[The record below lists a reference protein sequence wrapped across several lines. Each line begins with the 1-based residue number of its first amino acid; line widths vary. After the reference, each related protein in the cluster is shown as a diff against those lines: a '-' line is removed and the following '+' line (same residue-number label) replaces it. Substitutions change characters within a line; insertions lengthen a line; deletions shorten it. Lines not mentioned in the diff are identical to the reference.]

1 MTLPLLAM
9 MALSV
14 AHAGPSDDAESRN
27 QRDDNVVEVSFGY
40 LGQWSDE
47 RNRSLE
53 LKPASSD
60 PPFAGAV
67 TEPFLGK
74 PYSGSVLA
82 GPMLE
87 WRGIYKQVRLTVGV
101 RFPFSNFRPGDTAQS
116 VDFGGATHEVL
127 VRSMSLWDLRT
138 GIGFELPFRRVSPFF
153 DVLGDVQ
160 YLTTQLS
167 IDGTTATYKSKA
179 FSLGGRLGLR
189 YQVDRVFVAMAA
201 EATAIGPLRLGGSLQ
216 VGLGF

>member
-1 MTLPLLAM
+1 MNLPLLAM

-14 AHAGPSDDAESRN
+14 AHAGPEDEERAT
-27 QRDDNVVEVSFGY
+27 RDDNVVELSFGY

-53 LKPASSD
+53 LKPTSGD

-67 TEPFLGK
+67 TDPFLGK
-74 PYSGSVLA
+74 PYVGSVLA

-87 WRGIYKQVRLTVGV
+87 WRGIYKQVRLTAGV
-101 RFPFSNFRPGDTAQS
+101 RFPFSNFRPSDTAQTA
-116 VDFGGATHEVL
+116 DLGGVSHEVV
-127 VRSMSLWDLRT
+127 VRSMSLWDFRT
-138 GIGFELPFRRVSPFF
+138 GIGFEVPFKRVSPFF

-160 YLTTQLS
+160 TMTTQLS
-167 IDGTTATYKSKA
+167 IDGSTATYSGRA

-189 YQVDRVFVAMAA
+189 YQVDHLFLALAA